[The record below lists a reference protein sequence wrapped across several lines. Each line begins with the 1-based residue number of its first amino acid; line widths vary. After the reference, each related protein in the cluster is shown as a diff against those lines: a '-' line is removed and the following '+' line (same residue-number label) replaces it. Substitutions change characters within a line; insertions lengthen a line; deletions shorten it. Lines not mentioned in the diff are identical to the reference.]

1 MKVLFVCTGNTC
13 RSAMA
18 EGLLKDIAKK
28 KNLNIEVKSAGVFA
42 FDGDEASKNAVLAL
56 KDMDIDIENHRS
68 QSVSKELVE
77 DADLILTMSKSH
89 RESLIMNYPQMADK
103 IFLLNKYAFD
113 EDKDIVDPFG
123 RDIHN
128 YEITRDE
135 ILKALK
141 NINWE

>member
-18 EGLLKDIAKK
+18 EGLLKDLAE
-28 KNLNIEVKSAGVFA
+28 KNYFQIEVKSAGVFA

-68 QSVSKELVE
+68 QSISKELVE

-128 YEITRDE
+128 YEITRDQ